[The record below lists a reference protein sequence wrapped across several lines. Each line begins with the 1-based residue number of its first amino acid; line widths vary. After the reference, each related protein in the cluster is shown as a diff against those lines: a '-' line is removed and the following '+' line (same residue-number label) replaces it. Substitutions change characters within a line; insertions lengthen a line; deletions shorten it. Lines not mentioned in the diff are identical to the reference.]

1 MHLLAPPAGSPIEP
15 LETPPRFSIVIPAYQ
30 AAETVGDAIRSA
42 LGQTYP
48 AHEVI
53 VVDDGSTDGTDSVL
67 GSFGQRIRAI
77 HQENRGAA
85 AARNTAMAAAEG
97 DFLVMLDADD
107 AYHPRRLEVL
117 AELAMAR
124 SDLDLITTD
133 ARLVVHGKTVGT
145 FATFTPFAVEG
156 QRTAIFD
163 SCFVGG
169 WPAVRLD
176 RLRAINGFDEGLRI
190 AHDWDCWLRLILAG
204 AGAGM
209 VDAPFYD
216 YVLHSSSL
224 SASRA
229 PSLWERARLTEKAL
243 SDRNLRPEERPA
255 LMRAIRMHR
264 SRAVEAEAQAYL
276 FAGGDRRPLPR
287 LAFSRRLEPR
297 ARMAAL
303 LSATAPPFARR
314 ILPEWESAEDR
325 LPTVGG

>member
-1 MHLLAPPAGSPIEP
+1 VEP
-15 LETPPRFSIVIPAYQ
+15 LERPPRFSIVIPAYQ
-30 AAETVGDAIRSA
+30 AAETVGDAICSA
-42 LGQTYP
+42 LEQTHP

-53 VVDDGSTDGTDSVL
+53 VVDDGSTDDTYSVL
-67 GSFGQRIRAI
+67 KSFGERIRTI

-85 AARNTAMAAAEG
+85 GARNTAMAAAEG
-97 DFLVMLDADD
+97 DFLVILDADD

-117 AELAMAR
+117 AELATAR

-133 ARLVVHGKTVGT
+133 ARLVAHGKTVGT
-145 FATFTPFAVEG
+145 FATFTPFEVEG
-156 QRTAIFD
+156 QRSAIFD

-209 VDAPFYD
+209 IDAPYYE
-216 YVLHSSSL
+216 YVLHSGSL
-224 SASRA
+224 SANRA
-229 PSLWERARLTEKAL
+229 PSLWERAQLTEKAL
-243 SDRNLRPEERPA
+243 SNPNLRPEERPA

-264 SRAVEAEAQAYL
+264 SRAVEAEAQAAL

-287 LAFSRRLEPR
+287 LAVSRRLEPR
-297 ARMAAL
+297 ARIAAL
-303 LSATAPPFARR
+303 LSATAPPLARR
-314 ILPEWESAEDR
+314 IFPEWESAEDR
-325 LPTVGG
+325 LPTVEG